1 MPDHRKTPISS
12 ALSLPLWVIAVSI
25 ALCIA
30 AAGYLGYLAWD
41 DQNNDSPSAASPT
54 SQAPSSAAPTTPAPP
69 TPTAPTPSAT
79 APTTVPTPEPELRTA
94 SVGVFNQSGIAGQA
108 ASVAATIEQKGW
120 NVSAIGNWRGAVPS
134 TTIYYPED
142 LEGQAIQ
149 LGQDVGIVRILP
161 RVSTMRD
168 DVLTVVLVDGI

>member
-12 ALSLPLWVIAVSI
+12 ALSLPLWVIAVSV

-30 AAGYLGYLAWD
+30 AAGYLGYLVWD
-41 DQNNDSPSAASPT
+41 DQNAVAPLATSPT
-54 SQAPSSAAPTTPAPP
+54 TQAPSSAVPTTPAP
-69 TPTAPTPSAT
+69 TPTTPTPSAT
-79 APTTVPTPEPELRTA
+79 APTTEPTPEPVLRTA

-134 TTIYYPED
+134 TTIYYPDD
-142 LEGQAIQ
+142 LEAQAIQ
-149 LGQDVGIVRILP
+149 LGQDVGIIRILP